1 MNKRKRWSELSTRQ
15 RTSIMVAGVLQ
26 MLLAAA
32 LLDLRRRPGEQ
43 VRGSK
48 KLWAAATFV
57 NFVGPLA
64 YFAFGRRPTQPDE
77 SITGVTR
84 WLGDEQGRL

>member
-26 MLLAAA
+26 MLLAAAA

-64 YFAFGRRPTQPDE
+64 YLAFGRRPP
-77 SITGVTR
+77 TR
-84 WLGDEQGRL
+84 RVNKLTDTTPAGRCR